1 MTTNEQYHMLQKM
14 KSRGKSLTAASAKAG
29 MSENTARK
37 YLRGKKP
44 PSQCKPEHVWRTR
57 PDAFAEAWGEIRM
70 QLEATQGALEAK
82 TIFEDLQRRHPGKYA
97 DGQLRTL
104 QRRVKLWRAL
114 EGPVK
119 EVFFEQEHFPGE
131 LSQSDFTDMSSL
143 GISIGGQPFEH
154 LIYHFVLTYSNWETG
169 TICFS
174 ESYESLSTGLQNALW
189 ELGGVPAAHQTDR
202 MSAAVHNLSRAKEFT
217 QHYGALMRHY
227 SLEGKK
233 TNAYSAHENGD
244 VEQRHHRFKRAV
256 EQELL
261 LRGSL
266 DFASRKDLEE
276 FYRKLFERLNAG
288 RRERFTQE
296 RRVLRRLPHRRLEDY
311 TQQRVKV
318 SGGSLISVQRNTYS
332 VHSRLIDEEVTVRL
346 YADVLEVWYAQT
358 RVETLPRLR
367 GAGKHYVQYR
377 HIIDELVRKP
387 GALTS
392 YRYRSDLFP
401 TSHFRMAYDTL
412 KECTPLWA
420 NREYLRILQL
430 AAQESQERTEAAI
443 RLLLDEGASITLE
456 SVKALVCSDE
466 ALGCPQQGRVEEV
479 DLGLYDQL
487 LEVEVG

>member
-1 MTTNEQYHMLQKM
+1 MTTDKQYHILLKMLRKGKM
-14 KSRGKSLTAASAKAG
+14 LSAASAKAG
-29 MSENTARK
+29 VSENTARK
-37 YLRGKKP
+37 FERLKKL
-44 PSQCKPEHVWRTR
+44 PSQCKEERNWRTR
-57 PDAFAEAWGEIRM
+57 TDPFEEAWD
-70 QLEATQGALEAK
+70 EARGILWDTEGAVEAK
-82 TIFEDLQRRHPGKYA
+82 SLFEELQRKHPGKYS
-97 DGQLRTL
+97 DGQLRTF

-114 EGPVK
+114 EGPGK
-119 EVFFEQEHFPGE
+119 EAYFEQEHRPGE
-131 LSQSDFTDMSSL
+131 LSQSDFTNMSSL
-143 GISIGGQPFEH
+143 GITVAGQPFEH
-154 LIYHFVLTYSNWETG
+154 LVYHFVLTYSNWETG

-174 ESYESLSTGLQNALW
+174 ESFESLSTGLQNALW

-227 SLEGKK
+227 GLEGKK

-261 LRGSL
+261 LRGSR

-276 FYRKLFERLNAG
+276 FYRKLFERLDAG

-296 RRVLRRLPHRRLEDY
+296 RRALRRLPPRRLEDY

-367 GAGKHYVQYR
+367 GEGKHYVQYR

-387 GALTS
+387 GAFTS
-392 YRYRSDLFP
+392 YRYRADLFP
-401 TSHFRMAYDTL
+401 TSYFRMAYDTL
-412 KECTPLWA
+412 KERAPLWA
-420 NREYLRILQL
+420 DREYLRILQL

-443 RLLLDEGASITLE
+443 RLLLDEGASISLE
-456 SVKALVCSDE
+456 RVKALVCSDE
-466 ALGCPQQGRVEEV
+466 ALGCPQRGRVEEV

-487 LEVEVG
+487 LEAEVG